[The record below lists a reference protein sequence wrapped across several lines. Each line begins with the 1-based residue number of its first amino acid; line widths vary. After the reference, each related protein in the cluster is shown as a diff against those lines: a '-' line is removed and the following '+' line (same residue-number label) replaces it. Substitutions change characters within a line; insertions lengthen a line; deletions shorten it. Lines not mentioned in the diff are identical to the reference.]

1 MQTLPIFVAN
11 KTSMER
17 KSHKFNEV
25 IQILTPM
32 CMVTERLDLLRK
44 VKDLQEYTERLE
56 EKVQNLSA
64 Q

>member
-1 MQTLPIFVAN
+1 
-11 KTSMER
+11 MER
-17 KSHKFNEV
+17 QSHKFNEV

-32 CMVTERLDLLRK
+32 CMVSERLDLLRK

>member
-1 MQTLPIFVAN
+1 
-11 KTSMER
+11 MER
-17 KSHKFNEV
+17 ESHKFNEV

-56 EKVQNLSA
+56 EEVQYLSA